1 VRKMETTI
9 LIVLALFIAGVIGS
23 IVPMMPGALIS
34 LLGVAVY
41 GFTSKDPSLIFLL
54 FGAFT
59 GLTALVFDWLAG
71 SIAAK
76 YGGASNK
83 TSIAAGIAGFL
94 GFFLLGGPLGLVVA
108 VGTVVFLR
116 EYLIHS
122 DEKDSFKAAAY
133 ASIGVL
139 GSAVVQSV
147 LTASI
152 LLGFILTLVI

>member
-1 VRKMETTI
+1 VAAYGFI
-9 LIVLALFIAGVIGS
+9 SDDPSVLFIIF
-23 IVPMMPGALIS
+23 GAL
-34 LLGVAVY
+34 
-41 GFTSKDPSLIFLL
+41 
-54 FGAFT
+54 T
-59 GLTALVFDWLAG
+59 GTIALVFDWLAG

-94 GFFLLGGPLGLVVA
+94 GFFLQGGPLGLVVA

>member
-1 VRKMETTI
+1 M
-9 LIVLALFIAGVIGS
+9 LIVGVVGS

-41 GFTSKDPSLIFLL
+41 GFVLNDPSTL
-54 FGAFT
+54 FIVFASLT
-59 GLTALVFDWLAG
+59 GTVALVFDWLAG
-71 SIAAK
+71 SIAAS
-76 YGGASNK
+76 YGGASKK

-94 GFFLLGGPLGLVVA
+94 GFFLLGGPFGLVVA
-108 VGTVVFLR
+108 VGTAVSLR

-122 DEKDSFKAAAY
+122 DEQDSMKAALY

-139 GSAVVQSV
+139 GSAVVQAV

-152 LLGFILTLVI
+152 LLGFLLTLVI

>member
-1 VRKMETTI
+1 METTT
-9 LIVLALFIAGVIGS
+9 LLVLFLLIAGVVGS
-23 IVPMMPGALIS
+23 IVPMAPGALIS
-34 LLGVAVY
+34 LIGVAAY
-41 GFTSKDPSLIFLL
+41 GFLSDDPSVLFII
-54 FGAFT
+54 FGALT
-59 GLTALVFDWLAG
+59 GTIALVFDWLAG